1 LSGIHVG
8 LGLWNM
14 RSTARRSSA
23 LPALYRGVIDD
34 AVAAERL
41 GFDSLWFGEHRFWY
55 DGWCP
60 QPLLVAAAAA
70 SATTRLHLGTAML
83 LLPQHDP
90 AALLQ
95 TVRTLEQFHGERI
108 ELGVSLG
115 YRPEEYAG
123 VGLSLQG
130 RVRRMNDA
138 LDTLGSE
145 PRAGGTWVG
154 GMAVPA
160 IQRAARRG
168 LSLMLPPTLPVHK
181 VRSLIDMARQ
191 EAAAHDT
198 AVPRIGIL
206 KDTWIDTDAASA
218 RQYYLPRLVDHYT
231 EYVTAW
237 WARDEAGR
245 VDRARVAPQVERNV
259 AAALVGRP
267 GHVAEQLLE
276 LVDAGVDTVV
286 LQFSTEETRNR
297 GQEQMQALA
306 ADLLPLLRS
315 AS

>member
-1 LSGIHVG
+1 VTDIHVG

-14 RSTARRSSA
+14 RATARRSSA
-23 LPALYRGVIDD
+23 FPALYDAAIAD

-90 AALLQ
+90 RGIRQ
-95 TVRTLEQFHGERI
+95 TMRTLQQFHGDRI

-123 VGLSLQG
+123 VGLSMRA
-130 RVRRMNDA
+130 RVRLMNQA
-138 LDTLGSE
+138 LDTLGEE
-145 PRAGGTWVG
+145 PSPVRTWVG

-168 LSLMLPPTLPVHK
+168 LSLMLPPTLPLRK

-198 AVPRIGIL
+198 EVPRIGIL
-206 KDTWIDTDAASA
+206 KDTWIDKDANAA
-218 RQYYLPRLVDHYT
+218 RQFYVPRLSSHYT

-237 WARDEAGR
+237 WARDEAGV
-245 VDRARVAPQVERNV
+245 VDRSRVAPQVERNV
-259 AAALVGRP
+259 AAALVGRADD
-267 GHVAEQLLE
+267 VAEQLLE

-286 LQFSTEETRNR
+286 LQFCTEETRR
-297 GQEQMQALA
+297 HGREQMEELA